1 MKRELVFSPAFERAA
16 KQIIKKGPATKQA
29 IAATLTALEDDASHP
44 SLKTHK
50 LKGQLKGRFA
60 CSGGYDLR
68 IVFKLIEH
76 EGREA
81 ILLLSVGTHDDV
93 Y

>member
-1 MKRELVFSPAFERAA
+1 MRRKLLLSPAFKRAA
-16 KQIIKKGPATKQA
+16 RQMIKKYPAVKPS
-29 IAATLTALEDDASHP
+29 IASALSALEDDISHP

-50 LKGQLKGRFA
+50 LKGRLKDRFA

-68 IVFKLIEH
+68 IIFKLIKH
-76 EGREA
+76 EGQEA
-81 ILLLSVGTHDDV
+81 ILLLTVGKHDDV